1 MRAPPV
7 PAATSL
13 VNSLGSSGNSILGD
27 PSFSETDP
35 LSSHNGPLN
44 SSSSWMDP
52 IPCPK
57 SARSWLHYARTHKIS
72 TVLAAIAIVFLLA
85 TVEVDD
91 GSGGSAGGGTIS
103 SSRGASI
110 VTRSDGRQA
119 ENGGGGLLKALGQG
133 MGKLSD
139 EYRMY
144 LALPPVKQTSALGAL
159 RGNGLAMPEQ
169 PSVSIPPGQTVVSY
183 FFPHLAPI
191 TEPLAA
197 TDTPIFFHIPRAG
210 TSIKSILSGCLGL
223 IMATD
228 AGTRN
233 GHDRDRTARVVSMP
247 KGGRYVNVDTTTL
260 PGLQR
265 AAGMGLAQSQLA
277 DVIVTPHIYTAV
289 TTLFDQGHRARMFT
303 TIRHPIERAVSMY
316 YYLSVADWE
325 PTYDPD
331 LTFVNVEMYAR
342 SDRVENN
349 WMLRFLTGE
358 MTGDLTE
365 RHLDVAK
372 ELLRTYCLVGLMEE
386 KAESIRR
393 FESYLGFA
401 YRGPEGRDCRD
412 KYLHWDYG
420 NKHEHPTVEE
430 GSTAWKLL
438 YRNNELDMK
447 LYEYALEVFQEQG
460 KLFQPGGMYYNAVEE
475 EPSNVAVDAP
485 TGEPDEAPG
494 IANAASTGD
503 VGQIPEPA
511 SQELGERRLS
521 LNKELKLR
529 LPVPR

>member
-1 MRAPPV
+1 M
-7 PAATSL
+7 
-13 VNSLGSSGNSILGD
+13 GD
-27 PSFSETDP
+27 PSFSETDA
-35 LSSHNGPLN
+35 LSSHSGPLH
-44 SSSSWMDP
+44 SSVSSPLGP

-72 TVLAAIAIVFLLA
+72 TALAAMAIVFLLA

-91 GSGGSAGGGTIS
+91 GSGGSAGTGGTTGRGGIIS
-103 SSRGASI
+103 SGRGASI
-110 VTRSDGRQA
+110 ATGRQA

-139 EYRMY
+139 EYRAY
-144 LALPPVKQTSALGAL
+144 LALPPAKQTSALGAL

-197 TDTPIFFHIPRAG
+197 TDTPVFFHIPRAG
-210 TSIKSILSGCLGL
+210 TSIKAILSGCLGL

-233 GHDRDRTARVVSMP
+233 GHDRDRTARVVNMP

-265 AAGMGLAQSQLA
+265 AADMGLVQSQLA
-277 DVIVTPHIYTAV
+277 DVIVTPHFYTAV
-289 TTLFDQGHRARMFT
+289 TTLFDQGNRARMFT
-303 TIRHPIERAVSMY
+303 TIRHPIERAVSMFH
-316 YYLSVADWE
+316 YLSVADWE

-331 LTFVNVEMYAR
+331 LAFVNVEMYAR

-349 WMLRFLTGE
+349 WMVRFLTGE
-358 MTGDLTE
+358 LTGDLTE

-393 FESYLGFA
+393 FESYLGFT

-420 NKHEHPTVEE
+420 NKHEHPPVEE
-430 GSTAWKLL
+430 GSTAWNLL
-438 YRNNELDMK
+438 YRKNELDMK

-460 KLFQPGGMYYNAVEE
+460 KLFQPGGMYYNALEE
-475 EPSNVAVDAP
+475 ESSNVALAEAA
-485 TGEPDEAPG
+485 GEPDEPPGSVEDAGQNPESAP
-494 IANAASTGD
+494 
-503 VGQIPEPA
+503 
-511 SQELGERRLS
+511 QESGERRLTA
-521 LNKELKLR
+521 NKELK
-529 LPVPR
+529 V

>member
-1 MRAPPV
+1 MW
-7 PAATSL
+7 T
-13 VNSLGSSGNSILGD
+13 G
-27 PSFSETDP
+27 
-35 LSSHNGPLN
+35 
-44 SSSSWMDP
+44 
-52 IPCPK
+52 
-57 SARSWLHYARTHKIS
+57 
-72 TVLAAIAIVFLLA
+72 LAAVAIVFLLA
-85 TVEVDD
+85 TVQVDD
-91 GSGGSAGGGTIS
+91 RSGGTSGGAGGGGAISGS

-110 VTRSDGRQA
+110 ATSDGRQA
-119 ENGGGGLLKALGQG
+119 ENGAGGLLKALGQG

-139 EYRMY
+139 EYRAY

-159 RGNGLAMPEQ
+159 RGNGLGMPDQ
-169 PSVSIPPGQTVVSY
+169 PSVVVPLGQTVVSY

-191 TEPLAA
+191 TEPLAP

-233 GHDRDRTARVVSMP
+233 GHDRDRTARVVSLP

-265 AAGMGLAQSQLA
+265 AAGMGLVQSQLA

-289 TTLFDQGHRARMFT
+289 TSLFDQGHRARMFT
-303 TIRHPIERAVSMY
+303 TIRHPIERAVSMFH
-316 YYLSVADWE
+316 YLSVADWE

-331 LTFVNVEMYAR
+331 LAFVNVEMYAR

-349 WMLRFLTGE
+349 WMVRFLTGE
-358 MTGDLTE
+358 LTGDLTE

-372 ELLRTYCLVGLMEE
+372 ELLRSYCVVGLMEE
-386 KAESIRR
+386 KAESLRR

-412 KYLHWDYG
+412 KFLHWDYG

-430 GSTAWKLL
+430 GSTAWNLL
-438 YRNNELDMK
+438 YHKNELDMK

-460 KLFQPGGMYYNAVEE
+460 QLFQPGGMHYNEQTEPTAAAAAAAAAAATDDASAV
-475 EPSNVAVDAP
+475 SNGDA
-485 TGEPDEAPG
+485 
-494 IANAASTGD
+494 AASSDAGMVTD
-503 VGQIPEPA
+503 SAPP
-511 SQELGERRLS
+511 QESGERRLAQ
-521 LNKELKLR
+521 NELKLR
-529 LPVPR
+529 LPGGPR

>member
-1 MRAPPV
+1 MGA
-7 PAATSL
+7 
-13 VNSLGSSGNSILGD
+13 
-27 PSFSETDP
+27 
-35 LSSHNGPLN
+35 
-44 SSSSWMDP
+44 

-57 SARSWLHYARTHKIS
+57 STRSWLHYARTNKMW
-72 TVLAAIAIVFLLA
+72 TALAAVAIVLLLA
-85 TVEVDD
+85 TVQVDD
-91 GSGGSAGGGTIS
+91 GSGGASGGAGGGGAIG

-110 VTRSDGRQA
+110 AASDGRQA
-119 ENGGGGLLKALGQG
+119 ENGGGGLLKALGRG
-133 MGKLSD
+133 MGKQSD
-139 EYRMY
+139 QYRAY
-144 LALPPVKQTSALGAL
+144 LALPPAKQTSALGAL
-159 RGNGLAMPEQ
+159 RGNGLGMPDQ
-169 PSVSIPPGQTVVSY
+169 PSVAVPPGQTVVSY

-191 TEPLAA
+191 TEPLAP

-223 IMATD
+223 ILATD

-265 AAGMGLAQSQLA
+265 AVGMGLVQSQLA

-289 TTLFDQGHRARMFT
+289 TSLFDEGHRARMFT
-303 TIRHPIERAVSMY
+303 TIRHPIARAVSMFH
-316 YYLSVADWE
+316 YLSVADWE

-331 LTFVNVEMYAR
+331 LAFVDVEMYAR

-349 WMLRFLTGE
+349 WMVRFLTGE
-358 MTGDLTE
+358 LTGDLTE

-372 ELLRTYCLVGLMEE
+372 ELLRSYCLVGLMEE
-386 KAESIRR
+386 KAESLRR

-430 GSTAWKLL
+430 GSTAWNLL
-438 YRNNELDMK
+438 YRKNELDMK
-447 LYEYALEVFQEQG
+447 LYEYALEVFRDQG
-460 KLFQPGGMYYNAVEE
+460 ELFQPGGMYYNALEE
-475 EPSNVAVDAP
+475 ERAEPTAAAAADAAAASAAGSVDA
-485 TGEPDEAPG
+485 TASSDAGLVTDSAP
-494 IANAASTGD
+494 
-503 VGQIPEPA
+503 P
-511 SQELGERRLS
+511 QESGERRLAQ
-521 LNKELKLR
+521 KELKLR
-529 LPVPR
+529 LPGPR